1 MSGVQGSYSGGVV
14 MKARL
19 QSPVNLY
26 KGMVPERRR
35 FVGLLAALTAV
46 VPLLPSLLSKLPVRE
61 LSLHEADFYRRHA
74 SDD

>member
-1 MSGVQGSYSGGVV
+1 

-19 QSPVNLY
+19 QSPVSLY

-46 VPLLPSLLSKLPVRE
+46 VPLLPRLLSKLPGRE
-61 LSLHEADFYRRHA
+61 LSLHEADFYRRHELN
-74 SDD
+74 D

>member
-19 QSPVNLY
+19 QSRVSLD

-46 VPLLPSLLSKLPVRE
+46 VPWLPELLSKLPGRK
-61 LSLHEADFYRRHA
+61 LSLHEADFYRHHE
-74 SDD
+74 SND

>member
-19 QSPVNLY
+19 QSRVSLD
-26 KGMVPERRR
+26 KGMVLERRR

-46 VPLLPSLLSKLPVRE
+46 VPWLPELLSKLQFLWP
-61 LSLHEADFYRRHA
+61 
-74 SDD
+74 

>member
-1 MSGVQGSYSGGVV
+1 

-19 QSPVNLY
+19 QNPVSLY

-46 VPLLPSLLSKLPVRE
+46 VPLLPRLLSKLPGRE
-61 LSLHEADFYRRHA
+61 LSLREADFYRRHE
-74 SDD
+74 SND